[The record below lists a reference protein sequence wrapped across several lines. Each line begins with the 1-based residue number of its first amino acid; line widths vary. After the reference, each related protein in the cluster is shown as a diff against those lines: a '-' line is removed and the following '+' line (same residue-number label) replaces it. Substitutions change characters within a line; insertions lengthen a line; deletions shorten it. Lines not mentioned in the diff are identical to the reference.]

1 MAKTGDVID
10 NGQGFRLLLVKT
22 AADTGGELL
31 EMEATYSGGDLPP
44 SHIHPKQDERFTVLE
59 GSMRTVIGSAQR
71 VYTAG
76 ETFDVPA
83 GTPHQMAAA
92 EPSKVRWEVRPAL
105 RTEDF
110 FSQIYE
116 ARAGGRLHALLATSA
131 VLAEFRDEFR
141 PVKPP
146 EPLQGL
152 LIHAL
157 APLGRRAATRD
168 H

>member
-1 MAKTGDVID
+1 MASAGDVID

-31 EMEATYSGGDLPP
+31 EMEAGYSGGDLPP
-44 SHIHPKQDERFTVLE
+44 SHFHPKQDERFTVLE
-59 GSMRTVIGSAQR
+59 GSMRAVIGGTDR

-83 GTPHQMAAA
+83 GTPHQMAAT
-92 EPSKVRWEVRPAL
+92 EPSTVRWEVRPAL
-105 RTEDF
+105 RTEEF
-110 FSQIYE
+110 FTQIYD
-116 ARAGGRLHALLATSA
+116 ARAGGKLHALLRTSA
-131 VLAEFRDEFR
+131 VLVEFRDEFR
-141 PVKPP
+141 PVRPP

-157 APLGRRAATRD
+157 APFGRRMAAAGD
-168 H
+168 

>member
-1 MAKTGDVID
+1 MID

-31 EMEATYSGGDLPP
+31 EMEASYSGGDLPP
-44 SHIHPKQDERFTVLE
+44 SHFHPKQDERFTVLE
-59 GSMRTVIGSAQR
+59 GTMRTVIGGAER
-71 VYTAG
+71 TYAAG

-83 GTPHQMAAA
+83 GTPHQMAAT

-105 RTEDF
+105 RTEEF
-110 FSQIYE
+110 FAQIHE
-116 ARAGGRLHALLATSA
+116 ARAGGKLHALLRTSA

-141 PVKPP
+141 PVRPP
-146 EPLQGL
+146 EPLQGA

-157 APLGRRAATRD
+157 APFGRRAAAKD